1 MDYKITIKIE
11 DGLAKSKLDELKK
24 QLTGIDGVKK
34 IGFDASSIK
43 DSFAKLGSSITGVNQ
58 GLELAKKL
66 FFSLKSAVIDPA
78 ADFETLRVRLVN
90 LYQDTE
96 KANQVFEQFKEIAA
110 TTPYELRNVVE
121 AGASLKAFGM
131 NAEKSLKSV
140 ADLAAFMGVDVVE
153 AASAVGRAFAGGAGA
168 ADILRERG
176 VLELIKSF
184 KGIDDLTKLTLPE
197 FRQAMLD
204 TFESPASGI
213 AGATNLLSQTYTGA
227 MSNMKDAM
235 TNFSAAIGS
244 KFTPALAASARSFTD
259 FITSITPVKTELE
272 KVTDETINQQ
282 AEFSSLVSTYKI
294 LRFEQNETV
303 KSNTA
308 LKDVVD
314 RLNTNYKSYI
324 GNIDLATVS
333 YHDFQIA
340 VSKAN
345 DELIREAKIKLINA
359 EKSDMISEIAK
370 NEVEYTKAV
379 EKNRKERVRIEGEYA
394 KTIEKQIEL
403 NKMLEANK
411 MQSAKTSESVLKSM
425 QEGYLGRLA
434 KNKEQLE
441 ILTNEFHSVRG
452 PLEKELN
459 EFTNKY
465 SDMLSKATASDQSG
479 NDSKS
484 GNIDDKL
491 KKELDSLRRSLK
503 EKEALLKED
512 YQTNQKFILDNV
524 KDKEEQAKLL
534 SQLDMKYATEY
545 ADLKKSENSQVKSY
559 YQEQQKLHQEL
570 QEEKLKA
577 DNEYNQQR
585 YAIYE
590 ENQKAYNEF
599 LTREYEMYTSDE
611 ERRKDSINAFYSQ
624 YKSVLLDMGVTEDQ
638 IERQRHAR
646 LLHASE
652 AFRHFSSTVE
662 SGFDTM
668 WQGITDKSLDTK
680 HRWENVWK
688 SMKMSAMGSLRDILK
703 QKVSDLAK
711 SMALYKTETAAHA
724 EKETT
729 KTGFTYLASAKR
741 IGIIVLEN
749 AKEIALT
756 IASGIK
762 YVAVKVWQIGASI
775 MKWFTG
781 LFGPFGIPMAI
792 ATTAGAVVAIN
803 SLRKGFATGGYT
815 GDGGK
820 LEPAGIVHK
829 GETVF
834 ESGIT
839 RDNKKELL
847 GIRSLMQKGYKLKD
861 LLMPAISFPVLTP
874 AFQGNSYAS
883 GGYVSGSSSQQD
895 GYEKLINEI
904 RILNANL
911 VDKENNTF
919 ISIQTSDNQAQIRK
933 ERNISAKMKQKGE
946 KI

>member
-1 MDYKITIKIE
+1 MDYKITIKLE
-11 DGLAKSKLDELKK
+11 DGLAKSKIDELKK
-24 QLTGIDGVKK
+24 QLSGIEGVKK

-213 AGATNLLSQTYTGA
+213 AGATNLLSNTYTGA
-227 MSNMKDAM
+227 MSNMKDAL
-235 TNFSAAIGS
+235 TNFSASIGS
-244 KFTPALAASARSFTD
+244 MFTPAMASAARSFTD

-282 AEFSSLVSTYKI
+282 AEFTTLVSAYKS
-294 LRFEQNETV
+294 LRFEQNESV
-303 KSNTA
+303 KENKS
-308 LKDVVD
+308 LKEIVSK
-314 RLNTNYKSYI
+314 LNEGFSTYL
-324 GNIDLATVS
+324 GNIDLATAS
-333 YHDFQIA
+333 YKDFEEAVKKANAQLIEETKIKILQATKKDMITEAFEKEMKQREKISKLIKGQADEQAELLRLEKDFQGKVTERA
-340 VSKAN
+340 RAQGASSATTASVTYSAL
-345 DELIREAKIKLINA
+345 E
-359 EKSDMISEIAK
+359 ISIEQK
-370 NEVEYTKAV
+370 
-379 EKNRKERVRIEGEYA
+379 KERIAQINKDIAEEQKKLNQEIDTFS
-394 KTIEKQIEL
+394 KTYDDL
-403 NKMLEANK
+403 
-411 MQSAKTSESVLKSM
+411 
-425 QEGYLGRLA
+425 
-434 KNKEQLE
+434 
-441 ILTNEFHSVRG
+441 
-452 PLEKELN
+452 
-459 EFTNKY
+459 
-465 SDMLSKATASDQSG
+465 LSKIVNPEKPDKDNKTGS
-479 NDSKS
+479 
-484 GNIDDKL
+484 IDDKL

-503 EKEALLKED
+503 EKEAILKED
-512 YQTNQKFILDNV
+512 YQTNQKFILANV
-524 KDKEEQAKLL
+524 KDKEEQTKLL
-534 SQLDMKYATEY
+534 SALDMKYANEY
-545 ADLKKSENSQVKSY
+545 ADLKKSENSSIKNI

-577 DNEYNQQR
+577 DNEYYQQN
-585 YAIYE
+585 YALYE
-590 ENQKAYNEF
+590 ENQKAYDEF
-599 LTREYEMYTSDE
+599 LTREYEMYSSSE
-611 ERRKDSINAFYSQ
+611 ERRKASINAFYNQ

-646 LLHASE
+646 LLQASE
-652 AFRHFSSTVE
+652 SFQHFSKSVE

-668 WQGITDKSLDTK
+668 WAGITDKSLDAK
-680 HRWENVWK
+680 RRWENVWK
-688 SMKMSAMGSLRDILK
+688 SMKMTAMSSLRDILK
-703 QKVSDLAK
+703 QKISDMVK
-711 SMALYKTETAAHA
+711 TMALYKTETAAHA

-729 KTGFTYLASAKR
+729 KTGITGLAAAKR
-741 IGIIVLEN
+741 IGIIILEN
-749 AKEIALT
+749 AKEIAIT

-762 YVAVKVWQIGASI
+762 YVAVQIWKIGASI

-792 ATTAGAVVAIN
+792 ASTIGAMAAIN

-820 LEPAGIVHK
+820 LEPAGVVHK
-829 GETVF
+829 GEVVY
-834 ESGIT
+834 ESSIT
-839 RDNKKELL
+839 RDNKNELL
-847 GIRSLMQKGYKLKD
+847 GLRALMQKGYKLKD
-861 LLMPAISFPVLTP
+861 LIMPSISFPVLTP

-883 GGYVSGSSSQQD
+883 GGYVSGSSQQD
-895 GYEKLINEI
+895 GYEKLIDEI

-919 ISIQTSDNQAQIRK
+919 ISIQTSDSQAQIRK
-933 ERNISAKMKQKGE
+933 ERNISQKMKQRGE
-946 KI
+946 KV